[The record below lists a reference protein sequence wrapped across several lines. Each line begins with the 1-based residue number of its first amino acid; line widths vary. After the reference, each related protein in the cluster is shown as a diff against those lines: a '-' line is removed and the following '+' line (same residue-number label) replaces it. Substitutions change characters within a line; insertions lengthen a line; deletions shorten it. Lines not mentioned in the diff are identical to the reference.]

1 MVPLRVNRHDEPG
14 PTPAAWRAGLKHWQQ
29 IGLIG
34 GLALPITVAALVDWR
49 LMLRA
54 ITYPDAPIMAV
65 DWYQPLMPVP
75 GHWRQPLPEADPAE
89 APVSPEAL
97 AAVSAYAARRNSTG
111 LLVLHQGQIIWEE
124 YWQGYGPDS
133 RFNAMSMAKTVV
145 ALLVGIAI
153 AEGHIDSV
161 QDPVAR
167 YLPEWGRDE
176 RAAITLADLLY
187 MQSGLRNEDRTD
199 SPFSDLVQMYVG
211 SQVNRTALRVP
222 RQRSPAE
229 VYEYNN
235 VNTQILSLVLERA
248 TGEPYPA
255 YLSSRLWQPLGARD
269 AAIWLDRPGGDAKTF
284 CCLFATARDWARVGQ
299 LLLDQGQVG
308 DGPQGPV
315 FGHRPVVPPSWI
327 AAMVDPSPLEPTY
340 GYHLWIKARTADYA
354 NVDTAASTAF
364 LDPGTV
370 YLDGRGLQR
379 VYVIPQRQLVVV
391 RMGEDTDQWDDAV
404 IPNTLLGP

>member
-1 MVPLRVNRHDEPG
+1 MVPLLVNHHDEAG
-14 PTPAAWRAGLKHWQQ
+14 PTLTVWRAGVKRWQQ
-29 IGLIG
+29 VGLVG
-34 GLALPITVAALVDWR
+34 GLTLPITVAALVDWR
-49 LMLRA
+49 LISRA
-54 ITYPDAPIMAV
+54 ITYPNAPIMAV
-65 DWYQPLMPVP
+65 DWYQPLLPMP
-75 GHWRQPLPEADPAE
+75 GHWQQPLPEADPAT

-97 AAVSAYAARRNSTG
+97 AAVSDYAASRNSTG

-124 YWQGYGPDS
+124 YWQGYGPDAQ
-133 RFNAMSMAKTVV
+133 FNAMSMAKTVV

-153 AEGHIDSV
+153 AEGHIESV

-211 SQVNRTALRVP
+211 SRVNRTALRVP
-222 RQRSPAE
+222 SQRSPAE

-248 TGEPYPA
+248 TGESYPA

-269 AAIWLDRPGGDAKTF
+269 AAIWLDRPGGNAKTF

-299 LLLDQGQVG
+299 LFLDQGQVG
-308 DGPQGPV
+308 D
-315 FGHRPVVPPSWI
+315 RIVVPPAWI
-327 AAMVDPSPLEPTY
+327 AAMV
-340 GYHLWIKARTADYA
+340 
-354 NVDTAASTAF
+354 
-364 LDPGTV
+364 
-370 YLDGRGLQR
+370 
-379 VYVIPQRQLVVV
+379 
-391 RMGEDTDQWDDAV
+391 
-404 IPNTLLGP
+404 

>member
-1 MVPLRVNRHDEPG
+1 VKR
-14 PTPAAWRAGLKHWQQ
+14 WQQ
-29 IGLIG
+29 IGLMG

-49 LMLRA
+49 MMSRA
-54 ITYPDAPIMAV
+54 ITYPTAPIMAV
-65 DWYQPLMPVP
+65 DWYQPLTPVP
-75 GHWRQPLPEADPAE
+75 GNWRQPLPEADPAT
-89 APVSPEAL
+89 APVSAEAL
-97 AAVSAYAARRNSTG
+97 AAVSAYAARHNSTG
-111 LLVLHQGQIIWEE
+111 LIVLHRGQIIWEE

-133 RFNAMSMAKTVV
+133 RFNAMSMSKTVV
-145 ALLVGIAI
+145 ALLLGIAI
-153 AEGHIDSV
+153 AEGHIESV
-161 QDPVAR
+161 ADPVAR
-167 YLPEWGRDE
+167 YLPEWGQDD

-211 SQVNRTALRVP
+211 SRVNQTALRVP
-222 RQRSPAE
+222 SQRSPAE

-248 TGEPYPA
+248 TGEAYPA
-255 YLSSRLWQPLGARD
+255 YLSSRLWQPLGATD

-299 LLLDQGQVG
+299 LWLDQGRVG
-308 DGPQGPV
+308 A
-315 FGHRPVVPPSWI
+315 RAVVPPDWI
-327 AAMVDPSPLEPTY
+327 AAMAAPSPLEATY
-340 GYHLWIKARTADYA
+340 GSHIWIKARTADYP
-354 NVDTAASTAF
+354 NVDTAATTAF
-364 LDPGTV
+364 VDADTV

-379 VYVIPQRQLVVV
+379 VYVMPQRQLVVV